1 MWVCPIHM
9 HQYNSRLNGLS
20 GRRRNNCIP
29 ISSLGKTR
37 TIQCAM
43 VVQARESFAAYV
55 LDAINGTNLKGVSW
69 HAVASHSDQ
78 ETLEL
83 IGTLGRASDV
93 FALLGKNSEQVNAA
107 LAALRGLGI
116 HVLAFLSDLDPAVR
130 SSYIGGDNRAS
141 GRLAAFIIGRCL
153 ERDSEGAVALITS
166 KLAYR
171 AWEDREIGF
180 RSLLRERFP
189 GVRIIEAM
197 VDKDPVDASCNDLV
211 SALTGGRAIGAIY
224 NVTGENRALAEAL
237 YEITPFPRPLYIT
250 HELDGA
256 SEPLLRSGM
265 IDFLIVQSLDA
276 VIKAASRVLFDL
288 RAGKAVIANAQLVPT
303 ELLSKFNPQLEEA

>member
-1 MWVCPIHM
+1 
-9 HQYNSRLNGLS
+9 
-20 GRRRNNCIP
+20 
-29 ISSLGKTR
+29 
-37 TIQCAM
+37 M

-55 LDAINGTNLKGVSW
+55 LDAINGMNLKGVSW

-130 SSYIGGDNRAS
+130 SSYVGGDNRAS

-180 RSLLRERFP
+180 RSLLGRRFP
-189 GVRIIEAM
+189 GVRII
-197 VDKDPVDASCNDLV
+197 KDPGDASCNDLV
-211 SALTGGRAIGAIY
+211 SVLTGGRAIGAIY
-224 NVTGENRALAEAL
+224 NVTGENRALTEAL
-237 YEITPFPRPLYIT
+237 YEIPLSRRPLYIT

-303 ELLSKFNPQLEEA
+303 ELLSKFNPQLEEAL

>member
-1 MWVCPIHM
+1 M
-9 HQYNSRLNGLS
+9 HQYSSTMNGFSDGDQNACIRFSSAGRSRTM
-20 GRRRNNCIP
+20 R
-29 ISSLGKTR
+29 
-37 TIQCAM
+37 CAM
-43 VVQARESFAAYV
+43 VVQARESFASYV
-55 LDAINGTNLKGVSW
+55 LEAINGMNLKSVSW

-130 SSYIGGDNRAS
+130 SSYVGGDNRAS

-171 AWEDREIGF
+171 GWEDREIGF
-180 RSLLRERFP
+180 RSLLGRRFP

-211 SALTGGRAIGAIY
+211 S
-224 NVTGENRALAEAL
+224 
-237 YEITPFPRPLYIT
+237 
-250 HELDGA
+250 
-256 SEPLLRSGM
+256 
-265 IDFLIVQSLDA
+265 
-276 VIKAASRVLFDL
+276 
-288 RAGKAVIANAQLVPT
+288 
-303 ELLSKFNPQLEEA
+303 